1 MNDELRDLLAKQA
14 ITEVLADYVRGA
26 DRIDVPLLKSVFHED
41 AVADYGAMFQGS
53 GHEFAEFLG
62 AVHPTMETHH
72 HQLGSI
78 TTSSAASPSG
88 STATARAARSYVT
101 VRLGFRDPD
110 GSLTDITSCGRY
122 VDEWLRADGAWRIS
136 RRRYLHHLDESR
148 STDGGSYETLGAR
161 DGSDPSYEVLSLR
174 DLSAP

>member
-78 TTSSAASPSG
+78 TIRVDGDRAG
-88 STATARAARSYVT
+88 SESYVT
-101 VRLGFRDPD
+101 VRLRFRNPD